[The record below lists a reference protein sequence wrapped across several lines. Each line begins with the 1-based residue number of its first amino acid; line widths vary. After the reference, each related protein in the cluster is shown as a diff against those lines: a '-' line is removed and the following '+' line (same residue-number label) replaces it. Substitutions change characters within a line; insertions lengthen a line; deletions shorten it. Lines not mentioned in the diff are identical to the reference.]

1 MENHNRLTLILV
13 VLQGD
18 TVAHI
23 LFIIVLDYAMRTA
36 LKYKETDL
44 GFTLVCRLSRRHPV
58 KFILDLS
65 YEDVIALIPEEI
77 ENTQLLLSSVEM
89 QAK

>member
-36 LKYKETDL
+36 LRNRFRVYISMQTESKTSSESYFGSQL
-44 GFTLVCRLSRRHPV
+44 RR
-58 KFILDLS
+58 
-65 YEDVIALIPEEI
+65 
-77 ENTQLLLSSVEM
+77 
-89 QAK
+89 